1 MKILIVDDEQVVAD
15 LLSSVLS
22 LHFPEALIR
31 AVYGGEEAIVDA
43 VGERP
48 DAAIFDLDMSGMDGE
63 EAATAL
69 RDLFKD
75 APPQLIALSGNLAR
89 LGTVAW
95 VAGEVAVKAGG
106 SGAVGVRH
114 PDALEMIRVA
124 VRVVPA

>member
-89 LGTVAW
+89 LGELRRKGPFDHVLN
-95 VAGEVAVKAGG
+95 KAANI
-106 SGAVGVRH
+106 S
-114 PDALEMIRVA
+114 ALVDLLTR
-124 VRVVPA
+124 RLR